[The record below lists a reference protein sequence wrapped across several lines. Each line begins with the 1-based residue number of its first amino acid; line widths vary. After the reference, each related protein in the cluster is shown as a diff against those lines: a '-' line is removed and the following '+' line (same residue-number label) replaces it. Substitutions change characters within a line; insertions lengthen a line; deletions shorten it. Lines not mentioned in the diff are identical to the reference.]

1 MGNMKGL
8 SILALYLS
16 LVSLLLSHQTASA
29 VWWLRRED
37 ELVSSVQY
45 VSILFSSIIMQS
57 IFKATEPKLSTL
69 LN

>member
-29 VWWLRRED
+29 VCGSEGKMNL
-37 ELVSSVQY
+37 Y
-45 VSILFSSIIMQS
+45 PLFSMFQYFSHLLLCRAYLKQQNQS
-57 IFKATEPKLSTL
+57 
-69 LN
+69 